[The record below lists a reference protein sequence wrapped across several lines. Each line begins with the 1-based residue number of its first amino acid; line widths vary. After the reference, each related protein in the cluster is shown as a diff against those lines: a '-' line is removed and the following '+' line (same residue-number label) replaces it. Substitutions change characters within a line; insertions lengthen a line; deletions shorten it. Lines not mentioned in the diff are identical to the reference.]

1 MSTHNATK
9 IGVATATIVG
19 MNAMIGSGIFSAP
32 EAIALSVGPAGILTY
47 LFVVFAVLFM
57 ALSFARLAE
66 LFPQEGSFYTYA
78 KQWGGH
84 TAGLIASGAYFI
96 GLTVAMGLL
105 CKIAGLH
112 LVSFFPQLSA
122 HFLGST
128 VLALLVALNMF
139 GVALSELGQ
148 HILIICTTFPII
160 ATIIACLW
168 NGNIENLTPFAPFGL
183 GNIMQATKIAIFGF
197 FGFESAASLFN
208 VVKNPSKNVP
218 KAVTYSV
225 IIVGALYT
233 VFIGSL
239 IFAVPLGYFAT
250 GMQLP
255 DMLSKIFYQS
265 PYFIFSIRI
274 SILSAILGTVHS
286 MIWGSAS
293 LFGFLTKKINSSF
306 NISPAGSVACVGVF
320 IFTTF
325 SKLHDINLFFDLTAL
340 FLITAL
346 IMAMTTLLT
355 LKSEWQS
362 GNNAKTI
369 LGIVTAT
376 TIFYFAGEG
385 LVQALIK
392 IVG

>member
-32 EAIALSVGPAGILTY
+32 KAIALSVGPAGILTY
-47 LFVVFAVLFM
+47 IFVVFAVLFM

-78 KQWGGH
+78 KQWGGN
-84 TAGLIASGAYFI
+84 TGGLIASGAYFI

-122 HFLGST
+122 HCLGT
-128 VLALLVALNMF
+128 IVLALLIILNML

-148 HILIICTTFPII
+148 HILIICTTFPIV

-168 NGNIENLTPFAPFGL
+168 NGDSQNLTPFAPFGL

-208 VVKNPSKNVP
+208 VVKDPSKNVP

-255 DMLSKIFYQS
+255 DILSKIFYQS
-265 PYFIFSIRI
+265 PWFIFSIRI

-293 LFGFLTKKINSSF
+293 LFGFLTQKINRSLK
-306 NISPAGSVACVGVF
+306 ISPAVSVACVGVF

-325 SKLHDINLFFDLTAL
+325 STLHDINLFFDITAL

-346 IMAMTTLLT
+346 IMAMITLLT
-355 LKSEWQS
+355 IKSEWQS
-362 GNNAKTI
+362 GNNTKTV

-376 TIFYFAGEG
+376 TIFYFAAEG

>member
-47 LFVVFAVLFM
+47 IFVVFAVLFM

-78 KQWGGH
+78 KQWGGN
-84 TAGLIASGAYFI
+84 TGGLIASGAYFI

-122 HFLGST
+122 HFLGT
-128 VLALLVALNMF
+128 IVLALLIILNMF

-148 HILIICTTFPII
+148 HILIICTTFPIV

-168 NGNIENLTPFAPFGL
+168 NGDSQNLTPFAPFGL

-208 VVKNPSKNVP
+208 VVKDPSKNVP

-255 DMLSKIFYQS
+255 DILSKIFYQS
-265 PYFIFSIRI
+265 PWFIFSIRI

-293 LFGFLTKKINSSF
+293 LFGFLAQKINRSLK
-306 NISPAGSVACVGVF
+306 ISPAVSVACVGVF

-325 SKLHDINLFFDLTAL
+325 STLHDINLFFDITAL

-346 IMAMTTLLT
+346 IMAMITLLT
-355 LKSEWQS
+355 IKSEWVS
-362 GNNAKTI
+362 GNNTKTV

-376 TIFYFAGEG
+376 TIFYFAAEG